1 MWRCVARLSSLIP
14 SSKTSLPNQ
23 LANGLKIMEAFS
35 TEILK
40 PAKGQ
45 NHSREKPPFITFV
58 LGGPGSGK
66 GTQCLKIVETFGLTH
81 LSAGDLLRKEISSN
95 SEHGA
100 MILETIRQGKIV
112 PSEVTVKLIQRAIEL
127 SDNNKFLIDGFPR
140 CEENRRAYERVIGA
154 EPNIVLFFDCPEE
167 EMVKRVLSR
176 NQGRVDDNID
186 TVKKRIEV
194 FNTLNLPVINYYSEK
209 GKLYKIH
216 AVGPEEEIFERVRPI
231 FITLETLLSN
241 AMGNKIRSISSTF
254 GSLLG
259 RGDCFHE
266 LRLFPEK
273 RSNKMLE
280 ALDGIVNDLESSV
293 EKGIRLDPQT
303 FASLLETCFQLQAI
317 DYGFRIHRLIP
328 EKLLRKNVGLS
339 SKLLRL
345 YASGGHIENA
355 HQVFDQ
361 MSKRNNSVFAW
372 NSLIS
377 GYAEL
382 GLYEDALALYFQMDE
397 EGVEPDRFTFPRVL
411 KACSGIGLIRIGE
424 EVHRHIVR
432 YGFWYDGFVLN
443 GLVDMYAKCGDIVK
457 SRRVFDK
464 IAVRD
469 LVSWNSM
476 LTGYVHRGL
485 LAEALGIFRQMIQ
498 EGCEP
503 DSVSIS
509 TILTGVASLK
519 LGSQVHGWTLK
530 KGFEWGLSV
539 ANSLIVLYSNHGKL
553 DRARWV
559 FDKMPERDV
568 VSWNSII
575 SAHCNDPKALLYFS
589 RMETFGTLPDSVT
602 FVSLLSACA
611 HLGLVKDGERLF
623 LLMRERYGISPVMEH
638 YACMVNL
645 FGRAG
650 LIDEAYEIV
659 SRMEFRAGPT
669 VWGALLYA
677 CYLHGN
683 VDVGEVAAQRL
694 FELEPDNEHNFE
706 LLMNIYGNAGRL
718 EDVERVRTMMVER
731 GLDSSVY
738 HYQIQTKMNQF

>member
-1 MWRCVARLSSLIP
+1 MDITLKRPNCYLVP
-14 SSKTSLPNQ
+14 SFTF
-23 LANGLKIMEAFS
+23 FS
-35 TEILK
+35 
-40 PAKGQ
+40 PQA
-45 NHSREKPPFITFV
+45 S
-58 LGGPGSGK
+58 K
-66 GTQCLKIVETFGLTH
+66 GTSKHQKQKKQKHINQSPKT
-81 LSAGDLLRKEISSN
+81 
-95 SEHGA
+95 
-100 MILETIRQGKIV
+100 
-112 PSEVTVKLIQRAIEL
+112 
-127 SDNNKFLIDGFPR
+127 KFSFPR
-140 CEENRRAYERVIGA
+140 SY
-154 EPNIVLFFDCPEE
+154 PTPL
-167 EMVKRVLSR
+167 L
-176 NQGRVDDNID
+176 
-186 TVKKRIEV
+186 
-194 FNTLNLPVINYYSEK
+194 INPK
-209 GKLYKIH
+209 PHPKTK
-216 AVGPEEEIFERVRPI
+216 
-231 FITLETLLSN
+231 
-241 AMGNKIRSISSTF
+241 
-254 GSLLG
+254 
-259 RGDCFHE
+259 
-266 LRLFPEK
+266 
-273 RSNKMLE
+273 LE

-317 DYGFRIHRLIP
+317 EYGFRIHRLIP

-361 MSKRNNSVFAW
+361 MSKRNDSVFAW

-476 LTGYVHRGL
+476 LTGYVHHGL

-589 RMETFGTLPDSVT
+589 RMETVGTLPDSVT

-659 SRMEFRAGPT
+659 SRMEFKAGPT

-706 LLMNIYGNAGRL
+706 LLMNIYGNAGRS

-731 GLDSSVY
+731 GLDSSV
-738 HYQIQTKMNQF
+738 HHHQIQTKMNQF